1 MFMAD
6 FRGDIRR
13 AIFRKVRDNSID
25 ITKEAIGITNILGEC
40 SKRYENFDQLEK
52 LNIEITVPIQIPPNR
67 EKGDCKAVVLEVEKS
82 LSELGGGA
90 RIYHATGSWLDEE
103 KNVVSDQCIVV
114 YSAISINKWFECI
127 PVLQRLIQEEIQTK
141 LFQKCVFLRVDNQT
155 FGNPLN
161 LLGQRI
167 KTFPSINEFGGVDPA
182 CLTMMRDYEEHPL
195 QTVIK
200 QEISGDGNKQIASNR
215 DTMAAFGEDSMVAGN
230 DIHVHH
236 HGIDPKEYANLLNE
250 KNMFKK
256 MFKKY
261 STISGTYKREQND

>member
-6 FRGDIRR
+6 FRGDVRR

-25 ITKEAIGITNILGEC
+25 ITEEAIGITKTLGEC
-40 SKRYENFDQLEK
+40 SKLEK
-52 LNIEITVPIQIPPNR
+52 LNIEITVPIQLPPNR
-67 EKGDCKAVVLEVEKS
+67 KKGDCKAVVLEVEKS

-155 FGNPLN
+155 FGKPLN

-182 CLTMMRDYEEHPL
+182 CLTMMRDYEEHPP
-195 QTVIK
+195 
-200 QEISGDGNKQIASNR
+200 SNR
-215 DTMAAFGEDSMVAGN
+215 DKAR
-230 DIHVHH
+230 
-236 HGIDPKEYANLLNE
+236 NLR
-250 KNMFKK
+250 
-256 MFKKY
+256 
-261 STISGTYKREQND
+261 GRQ